1 MLQTHPRKPRFRLLP
16 PLFLALAGMTTA
28 QASTPWTVGTA
39 FRTTDGAVAYRELHY
54 PAPDRPGL
62 SSRVEYQDAS
72 GRTIVSKSLDFSR
85 SITAPAID
93 QVDQRTG
100 TRVFTRH
107 EDGRLQ
113 AGYQRNADA
122 DLRTDTVRLTPDL
135 IVDAG
140 FDPFVRTQWQQ
151 LLAGDSVK
159 ASFFVPSRLDTV
171 TVSIAPVAREE
182 CAEAPGE
189 VLCLVVRPA
198 GMLRVVGWFV
208 EPLRLA
214 YDIEQQRLQM
224 FRGLSNLLD
233 NEGNPQ
239 DVVVLFEYDVAPASA
254 AVALTPPAAVW

>member
-1 MLQTHPRKPRFRLLP
+1 MLQTVTRKRFP
-16 PLFLALAGMTTA
+16 LALLGLSLALSWTAAA

-39 FRTTDGAVAYRELHY
+39 FKAQDGSLAYRELHY
-54 PAPDRPGL
+54 PAPGLPGL

-85 SITAPAID
+85 SVTAPAID

-107 EDGRLQ
+107 AEGRLE
-113 AGYQRNADA
+113 AGYQRSGD
-122 DLRTDTVRLTPDL
+122 DSLRTDTVRLAPDL

-140 FDPFVRTQWQQ
+140 FDPFVRSQWAQ
-151 LLAGDSVK
+151 LMAGETVTAD
-159 ASFFVPSRLDTV
+159 FFVPSRLDTIS
-171 TVSIAPVAREE
+171 VSIAPVPREQCE
-182 CAEAPGE
+182 QAPGE
-189 VLCLVVRPA
+189 VLCLVVKPA

-214 YDIEQQRLQM
+214 YDIERQRLQM
-224 FRGLSNLLD
+224 FRGVSNLLD
-233 NEGNPQ
+233 DQGNPQ

-254 AVALTPPAAVW
+254 AVALTPPAAES

>member
-1 MLQTHPRKPRFRLLP
+1 MLQTIPRKTRLR
-16 PLFLALAGMTTA
+16 PLLGLCLALAGA
-28 QASTPWTVGTA
+28 SSALASTPWTVGSA
-39 FRTTDGAVAYRELHY
+39 FHVADGSLAYRELHF
-54 PAPDRPGL
+54 PAPDQPGL

-85 SITAPAID
+85 SVTAPAID

-107 EDGRLQ
+107 EGGRLQ

-140 FDPFVRTQWQQ
+140 FDPFVRAQWQR
-151 LLAGDSVK
+151 LTAGESVK
-159 ASFFVPSRLDTV
+159 ASFFVPSRLDTIS
-171 TVSIAPVAREE
+171 VSIAPVPREE
-182 CAEAPGE
+182 CAQAPGE
-189 VLCLVVRPA
+189 VLCLMVRPA
-198 GMLRVVGWFV
+198 GMLRVVGRFV

-239 DVVVLFEYDVAPASA
+239 DVVVLFDYDTAPAA
-254 AVALTPPAAVW
+254 AVALTPPAAES